1 MHLIVESNCAS
12 CRSGWAQWLGTVV
25 GHSGWAQWLG
35 TVSLKQPSQRDIAI
49 IGIECD
55 CSPDDADL

>member
-12 CRSGWAQWLGTVV
+12 CRSGWAQWLAQSLGTVV

-35 TVSLKQPSQRDIAI
+35 KLCVS
-49 IGIECD
+49 
-55 CSPDDADL
+55 

>member
-25 GHSGWAQWLG
+25 GHSF
-35 TVSLKQPSQRDIAI
+35 VSLKQPSQRDIAI